1 MLTDKSPFLSAP
13 VRALG
18 EIGALFK
25 LAARKERRRHPRLP
39 AAMTGEMSLRRSD
52 LGLPEDTGADGK
64 TRASI
69 PVRIRE
75 MSRGGLGLSI
85 ESQDLPRGNLSLL
98 GMNLDALPTRIPVT
112 VRLESVHGPIV
123 VRGEVT
129 SRELREPS
137 PHKLAVAVGMSFQP
151 SEELPRALLAWI
163 AEASTVF
170 TRAVKALRRRTAG
183 LPVARE
189 LVAAIGFVGLADEQ
203 LESLIHRAAQ
213 ALGLEPATATAT
225 AR

>member
-1 MLTDKSPFLSAP
+1 MLTDKSPILSAP

-18 EIGALFK
+18 ELGALFK

-39 AAMTGEMSLRRSD
+39 AAFVGEMSLRRSD
-52 LGLPEDTGADGK
+52 LGLPEESGADGK
-64 TRASI
+64 TRANI

-75 MSRGGLGLSI
+75 LSRGGLGLSI
-85 ESQDLPRGNLSLL
+85 ESRDLPRGNLTLL

-112 VRLESVHGPIV
+112 VRLESPHGPIV

-129 SRELREPS
+129 SRELVEPA
-137 PHKLAVAVGMSFQP
+137 PNKLAVVIGMSFQP
-151 SEELPRALLAWI
+151 REELPRALLAWL
-163 AEASTVF
+163 AQARSTF
-170 TRAVKALRRRTAG
+170 TRAVKALRRRTSG

-203 LESLIHRAAQ
+203 LVSLLHRAAQ
-213 ALGLEPATATAT
+213 SLGLEPTPAH
-225 AR
+225 

>member
-1 MLTDKSPFLSAP
+1 MLTDKSPILSAP

-25 LAARKERRRHPRLP
+25 LSARKERRNHPRLP
-39 AAMTGEMSLRRSD
+39 ASFVGEMSLRRSD
-52 LGLPEDTGADGK
+52 LGLPEDTGADGR
-64 TRASI
+64 TRASV

-75 MSRGGLGLSI
+75 VSRGGLGLSI
-85 ESQDLPRGNLSLL
+85 ESRDLPRGNLSLL

-112 VRLESVHGPIV
+112 VRMESPHGPIV

-129 SRELREPS
+129 SRALMEPS
-137 PHKLAVAVGMSFQP
+137 PHKLAVAIGMSFHP
-151 SEELPRALLAWI
+151 REELPRALLAWLV
-163 AEASTVF
+163 EARSVF

-189 LVAAIGFVGLADEQ
+189 LVSAIGFIGLADEQ
-203 LESLIHRAAQ
+203 LESLLHRAAQ
-213 ALGLEPATATAT
+213 SLGLEPAPAH
-225 AR
+225 